1 MATALGQPV
10 GVGAHLNDVAG
21 RKSTG
26 LPRLSP
32 SPTANHSHRKYAA
45 IAYAALPAKYS
56 TRTRR
61 NTVGSDAMA
70 IVRAGPCAQPPPA
83 RTFRSAGLAARD
95 TRSAVG
101 KHDNDAR
108 LRETHRIFLQ
118 AGSSYKAAASEFN
131 LHFNALKYRVD
142 RAIERRDRP
151 ITDDRLDVEIA
162 LLIATG
168 PAPRIQRRYKTDCLR
183 CSSVAAQ

>member
-1 MATALGQPV
+1 MMLLAESRPV
-10 GVGAHLNDVAG
+10 FLA
-21 RKSTG
+21 S
-26 LPRLSP
+26 
-32 SPTANHSHRKYAA
+32 
-45 IAYAALPAKYS
+45 
-56 TRTRR
+56 
-61 NTVGSDAMA
+61 
-70 IVRAGPCAQPPPA
+70 PPA
-83 RTFRSAGLAARD
+83 RLRTTHTENMQQSHMRRYQLSTPLVREGIRLDRMRWRSCGQDRAPSPRRREPFRSAGLAARD